1 MNSNKNDTKHETAIR
16 ILLHYAGSL
25 IGGLLV
31 LLCAYW
37 FFHFET
43 WTERGIYIGLTLLA
57 VYILLKL
64 VPEKYR

>member
-1 MNSNKNDTKHETAIR
+1 MKSKKEI
-16 ILLHYAGSL
+16 IIGLVISYASAF

-31 LLCAYW
+31 FLCAYW

-57 VYILLKL
+57 VYILGKL
-64 VPEKYR
+64 VPEKYH